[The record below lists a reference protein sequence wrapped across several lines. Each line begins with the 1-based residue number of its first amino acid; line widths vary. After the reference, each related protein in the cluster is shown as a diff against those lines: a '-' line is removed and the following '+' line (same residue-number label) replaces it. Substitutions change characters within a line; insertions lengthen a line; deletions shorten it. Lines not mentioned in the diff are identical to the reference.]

1 MTGSAMDGEAL
12 NAARLANQL
21 VRGSRLTWAEVLQP
35 DRAVIDAAN
44 ALLAENRSLV
54 DENERL
60 RKSSGPAVPAVWV
73 TPYGDNEKIDT
84 AGPMLLEL
92 ERIGGAPAE
101 RAMRNA
107 LENPE
112 VDVKKAAL
120 ATTEKSLYGK
130 DVVMELIKLLRSREL
145 NQVLYVLSA

>member
-60 RKSSGPAVPAVWV
+60 RKSSGPALPAVWA
-73 TPYGDNEKIDT
+73 TPYDDNEKIDT
-84 AGPMLLEL
+84 ALAWTGVLNDW
-92 ERIGGAPAE
+92 EREFTVSLADRVHLTVKQRARLDQLIGKIARIA
-101 RAMRNA
+101 RARG
-107 LENPE
+107 L
-112 VDVKKAAL
+112 
-120 ATTEKSLYGK
+120 
-130 DVVMELIKLLRSREL
+130 
-145 NQVLYVLSA
+145 